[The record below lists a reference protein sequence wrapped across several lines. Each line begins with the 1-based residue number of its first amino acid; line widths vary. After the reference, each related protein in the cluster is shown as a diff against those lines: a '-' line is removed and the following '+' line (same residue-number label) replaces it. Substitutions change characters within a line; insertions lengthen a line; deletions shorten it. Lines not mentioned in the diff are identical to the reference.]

1 MQLESDDRWMR
12 AAIEEAKAAKAAG
25 DLPFGAVVVRNG
37 EVAGR
42 GGATNGTTGDVTD
55 HAEMAALR
63 AACKALGRN
72 TLSDCTIVCTNEPC
86 NMCASAIFQAMIPVV
101 VMGASRRDLSGL
113 LRERKISIAE
123 LAADAGYEVTLRGG
137 VLRAEVLQ
145 LFADVHRA

>member
-1 MQLESDDRWMR
+1 MQLEADNSFMR

-37 EVAGR
+37 DIVGS

-63 AACKALGRN
+63 AACRTLMRN
-72 TLSDCTIVCTNEPC
+72 ALSDCTIVCTNEPC

-101 VMGASRRDLSGL
+101 VIGATRRDLGGF
-113 LRERKISIAE
+113 LRDRKIGIAE
-123 LAADAGYEVTLRGG
+123 LAADSGYDITVRSG
-137 VLRAEVLQ
+137 VLREEVLQ